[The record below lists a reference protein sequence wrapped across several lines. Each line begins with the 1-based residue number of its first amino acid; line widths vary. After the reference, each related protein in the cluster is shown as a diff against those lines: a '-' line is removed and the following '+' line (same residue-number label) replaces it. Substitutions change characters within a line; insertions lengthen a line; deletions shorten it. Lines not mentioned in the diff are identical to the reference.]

1 MDKYSKNILISY
13 IPKLLG
19 FLILTFILV
28 WNKLDHR
35 TEGVTLLYYSQTAG
49 YNPGKCIAIY
59 GDVRNNPAL
68 KRQLP

>member
-1 MDKYSKNILISY
+1 MEHIGNQ
-13 IPKLLG
+13 KLWSSV
-19 FLILTFILV
+19 V